1 MDGNAKND
9 LEHSTEKA
17 VRVSAKSG
25 TILTRLFA
33 KFILWANRHY
43 QKRFSS
49 SMRALKKDGPT
60 KELSV
65 SPALTKE
72 EAKEIIAKAHE
83 NGILIGVKKMQ
94 PDGDTGKNQSL
105 HKQEKLAKNEIKF
118 EKWNERRKKF
128 QKVPWYGN
136 HCSKKA
142 NRFKEL
148 SKEDNL
154 KNKDDKYIVICNKSR
169 LSFLNE
175 QLEAISKRRLQ
186 DMTSNETKD
195 MDKDV
200 DGDYEPMVS
209 RDVNIFPNE
218 LNKVGEDYG
227 SCMVKDY
234 KKNYCIQK
242 ISKLEYC
249 EIREQLFELKSHG
262 ACVIN
267 DNEVMVAFNSDDLDE
282 YRRIAPTDKPI
293 KEFGSNGAK
302 DVESVSNAD
311 NIMQLTIA
319 NEKDFLAFKEKY
331 KSKDFVATHN
341 ADGTI
346 SAIVREED
354 TKDLV
359 DDVKKK
365 SSTADLLKEANEF
378 AEKNKET
385 KEPEVNIE
393 VPDKEQELDC

>member
-1 MDGNAKND
+1 MDGNAKSD

-17 VRVSAKSG
+17 VRVSTKSG
-25 TILTRLFA
+25 TVFTKLFT

-49 SMRALKKDGPT
+49 SMRMLKKDGPT

-65 SPALTKE
+65 SPPLTKE

-128 QKVPWYGN
+128 QKIPWYGN
-136 HCSKKA
+136 RCTKMANKYKDLSKK
-142 NRFKEL
+142 
-148 SKEDNL
+148 DNL
-154 KNKDDKYIVICNKSR
+154 KDKDDKYIVICNRSR
-169 LSFLNE
+169 LAFLNE
-175 QLEAISKRRLQ
+175 QLDSLSKKRVQ
-186 DMTSNETKD
+186 NMASNETKD
-195 MDKDV
+195 MEQGL
-200 DGDYEPMVS
+200 DGDYEPMIS
-209 RDVNIFPNE
+209 RDINISPNE
-218 LNKVGEDYG
+218 LDKVGEDYG
-227 SCMVKDY
+227 SCMVRDY
-234 KKNYCIQK
+234 KKNYCTQK

-262 ACVIN
+262 ACVIS
-267 DNEVMVAFNSDDLDE
+267 DNEVMIAFSSDDLDE

-293 KEFGSNGAK
+293 KEFGANGAK
-302 DVESVSNAD
+302 DVEAVSNAD

-319 NEKDFLAFKEKY
+319 NEKDFVAFKEKY

-341 ADGTI
+341 ADGTV

-354 TKDLV
+354 TKSLA

-378 AEKNKET
+378 AEKNKDT
-385 KEPEVNIE
+385 KEPEIRIE
-393 VPDKEQELDC
+393 VPEKEQELDC